1 MIGNEWQGKEKGTS
15 GFSWPLATSH
25 SLRTVIGI
33 YGGTFDPVHYGH
45 LRPALDVYQALPFSE
60 ICFIPCGEPPHREAP
75 YANQQQRLAMLRLAL
90 ADQSAFRIDERELQR
105 KGPSFMVDTL
115 GELRAEYGQRSL
127 CLIIGFDAFL
137 GLESWHQWQ
146 AIPELAHLLV
156 THRPGW
162 RKGEIESRS
171 ALAQLVALRQ
181 MPTEGLTQHPAGGI
195 VFLPVTQLDIS
206 STRIREL
213 VAAGKDARYLLPDN
227 VYELIKQEKFYQPPC

>member
-1 MIGNEWQGKEKGTS
+1 
-15 GFSWPLATSH
+15 
-25 SLRTVIGI
+25 VIGI
-33 YGGTFDPVHYGH
+33 YGGTFDPIHYGH

-60 ICFIPCGEPPHREAP
+60 IRFIPCGEPPHREMP
-75 YANQQQRLAMLRLAL
+75 YANRQQRLAMLRLAL
-90 ADQSAFRIDERELQR
+90 ANQPVFSLDEREMRR

-115 GELRAEYGQRSL
+115 KELRAECGQRSL

-137 GLESWHQWQ
+137 GLDHWHQWQ
-146 AIPELAHLLV
+146 AIPELAHVLV

-162 RKGEIESRS
+162 NKSEIESQS
-171 ALAQLVALRQ
+171 ALGQLVELRQ
-181 MPTEGLTQHPAGGI
+181 IAPEGLTQHPAGGI

-227 VYELIKQEKFYQPPC
+227 VYELIKQEKFYGPPC

>member
-1 MIGNEWQGKEKGTS
+1 MM
-15 GFSWPLATSH
+15 
-25 SLRTVIGI
+25 IGI

-60 ICFIPCGEPPHREAP
+60 IRFIPCGEPPHRDAP
-75 YANQQQRLAMLRLAL
+75 YANRQQRLAMLRLAL
-90 ADQSAFRIDERELQR
+90 ANQSAFRIDERELWR

-115 GELRAEYGQRSL
+115 KAIRAECGTRPL

-146 AIPELAHLLV
+146 DLSDLAHLLV

-162 RKGEIESRS
+162 RKGEIEAQS
-171 ALAQLVALRQ
+171 ALGQLVALRQ
-181 MPTEGLTQHPAGGI
+181 MPAEVLAQHPAGGI
-195 VFLPVTQLDIS
+195 AFVPVTQLDIS

-227 VYELIKQEKFYQPPC
+227 IYELIKQEKLYQLLC

>member
-1 MIGNEWQGKEKGTS
+1 MM
-15 GFSWPLATSH
+15 
-25 SLRTVIGI
+25 IGI

-75 YANQQQRLAMLRLAL
+75 YANRQQRLAMLQLAQ
-90 ADQSAFRIDERELQR
+90 ADQPAFRIDERELRR

-115 GELRAEYGQRSL
+115 KELRVECGTRPL

-146 AIPELAHLLV
+146 DIPELAHLLV

-162 RKGEIESRS
+162 CKAEIESQS
-171 ALAQLVALRQ
+171 ALGQLVALRQ
-181 MPTEGLTQHPAGGI
+181 MPVEVLAQHPAGGI
-195 VFLPVTQLDIS
+195 AFLPVTQLDIS

-227 VYELIKQEKFYQPPC
+227 VYELIKQEKLYQLPC

>member
-1 MIGNEWQGKEKGTS
+1 M
-15 GFSWPLATSH
+15 L
-25 SLRTVIGI
+25 GI
-33 YGGTFDPVHYGH
+33 YGGTFDPIHYGH

-60 ICFIPCGEPPHREAP
+60 IRFVPCGDPPHREAP
-75 YANQQQRLAMLRLAL
+75 HANRQQRLAMLRLAL
-90 ADQSAFRIDERELQR
+90 ANQPAFCIDEREIRR

-115 GELRAEYGQRSL
+115 KELRGECGKQSL

-137 GLESWHQWQ
+137 GLDSWHQWQ
-146 AIPELAHLLV
+146 AIPDLAHLVV

-162 RKGEIESRS
+162 NKNEIESQS
-171 ALAQLVALRQ
+171 ALAQLVELRQ
-181 MPTEGLTQHPAGGI
+181 IPLEVLPQHPAGGI

-227 VYELIKQEKFYQPPC
+227 VYELIKREKFYEPSC